1 MTHPMVADRTV
12 AGAEGE
18 HALVERARHGDR
30 HAFDRLVASRL
41 TPTFRLARAIVGDTR
56 DAEDATQEAFLNA
69 WRNLP
74 RLRDTAKFDAW
85 FGRIVVN
92 EARLTL
98 RRRGRVMTV
107 PVDVIDVHDDD
118 RPTSSIP
125 GSHDP
130 SIDAIA
136 ASDALQRA
144 IDRLTV
150 EQRTILAGIAE
161 AYQPE
166 SLVGRTVVIV
176 ANLKAAKLMGM
187 ESNGMVLAA
196 SPEGGKPVLLT
207 VDAEPGWRVR

>member
-12 AGAEGE
+12 AGADGE
-18 HALVERARHGDR
+18 QGLVERARDGDR

-41 TPTFRLARAIVGDTR
+41 TATFRLARAIVGDTR

-85 FGRIVVN
+85 FGRILVN

-107 PVDVIDVHDDD
+107 SVDAIDVHGDD
-118 RPTSSIP
+118 RPSP
-125 GSHDP
+125 HLRGDHDP

-136 ASDALQRA
+136 VGDALQRA

-150 EQRTILAGIAE
+150 EQRTILALHHLEERPVATIAAMLGVPVGTAKWRLHE
-161 AYQPE
+161 A
-166 SLVGRTVVIV
+166 R
-176 ANLKAAKLMGM
+176 AALERAM
-187 ESNGMVLAA
+187 E
-196 SPEGGKPVLLT
+196 T
-207 VDAEPGWRVR
+207 QR

>member
-12 AGAEGE
+12 AGVEGE

-107 PVDVIDVHDDD
+107 PVDVIDVHGDD
-118 RPTSSIP
+118 RPTANMP
-125 GSHDP
+125 GSPDP

-144 IDRLTV
+144 IDRLTI
-150 EQRTILAGIAE
+150 EQRTILALHHLEERRVADIAALLGVPVGTAKWRLHE
-161 AYQPE
+161 A
-166 SLVGRTVVIV
+166 R
-176 ANLKAAKLMGM
+176 AALERAM
-187 ESNGMVLAA
+187 E
-196 SPEGGKPVLLT
+196 T
-207 VDAEPGWRVR
+207 QR

>member
-12 AGAEGE
+12 AGVEGE
-18 HALVERARHGDR
+18 QALVERARHGDR

-107 PVDVIDVHDDD
+107 PVDVIDVHGDD
-118 RPTSSIP
+118 RPTSNLA
-125 GSHDP
+125 GSPDP

-144 IDRLTV
+144 IDRLTI
-150 EQRTILAGIAE
+150 EQRTILALHHLEERRVADIAALLGVPVGTAKWRLHE
-161 AYQPE
+161 A
-166 SLVGRTVVIV
+166 R
-176 ANLKAAKLMGM
+176 AALERAM
-187 ESNGMVLAA
+187 E
-196 SPEGGKPVLLT
+196 T
-207 VDAEPGWRVR
+207 QR

>member
-144 IDRLTV
+144 IDRLTI
-150 EQRTILAGIAE
+150 EQRTILALHHLEERRVADIAALLGVPVGTAKWRLHE
-161 AYQPE
+161 A
-166 SLVGRTVVIV
+166 R
-176 ANLKAAKLMGM
+176 AALERAM
-187 ESNGMVLAA
+187 E
-196 SPEGGKPVLLT
+196 T
-207 VDAEPGWRVR
+207 QR

>member
-12 AGAEGE
+12 AGVEGE

-107 PVDVIDVHDDD
+107 PVDVIDVHGDD
-118 RPTSSIP
+118 RPTSSLA
-125 GSHDP
+125 GGHDP

-144 IDRLTV
+144 IDRLTI
-150 EQRTILAGIAE
+150 EQRTILALHHLEERRVADIAALLGVPVGTAKWRLHE
-161 AYQPE
+161 A
-166 SLVGRTVVIV
+166 R
-176 ANLKAAKLMGM
+176 AALERAM
-187 ESNGMVLAA
+187 E
-196 SPEGGKPVLLT
+196 T
-207 VDAEPGWRVR
+207 QR